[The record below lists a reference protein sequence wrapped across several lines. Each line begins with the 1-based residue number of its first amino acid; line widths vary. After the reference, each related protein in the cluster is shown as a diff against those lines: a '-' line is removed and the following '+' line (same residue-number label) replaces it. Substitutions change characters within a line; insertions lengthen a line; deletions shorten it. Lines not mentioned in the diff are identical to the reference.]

1 MPITSDA
8 APLFR
13 MVDDDGGE
21 VVVYPDGVLFLSAG
35 DRPGEGVKLQR
46 RSIVSV
52 MDHAFRQEWQP
63 DILVVVYRDPDDN
76 GRLTHFR
83 WSLVRKGVSREVSN
97 AIYRIVDGGFRKS
110 FTGFFYSLSHRIL

>member
-1 MPITSDA
+1 MSDA

-13 MVDDDGGE
+13 LVDDDGGE

-35 DRPGEGVKLQR
+35 DHPGAGVKLQR

-52 MDHAFRQEWQP
+52 MDHGFRQEWQP